1 MIRLLKRDAQAAEE
15 VIPGEGWV
23 LPADVIWIDLVEPT
37 REEELV
43 IEQQLKLELPTREDM
58 NEIEASSR
66 LYREGNATYLTVEVI
81 TGATAEAP
89 RLAPVTFVLVKDR
102 LITIRYA
109 HPRAFTLFE
118 TTLAERGGS
127 GLCDAGESVF
137 LGLLDAIVDRVA
149 DILEAASDQVEN
161 LSNHIFE
168 RPRKTARFEIILG
181 KLGRWRGIT
190 AKVRTSLISLS
201 RLLVYAQVS
210 PFIAEGDEQE
220 VRLKSMQRDVASL
233 TDHAGH
239 LSGDITFLLDATLG
253 LINIEQNGIIKFFSI
268 AAVIFL
274 PPTLVASYFGMN
286 FKYMAEFDLPW
297 GEPLALGLMV
307 VAVVLPM
314 LWFKRKGWF

>member
-1 MIRLLKRDAQAAEE
+1 MIRLLKRDAQVVEE
-15 VIPGEGWV
+15 ITTGEGWV
-23 LPADVIWIDLVEPT
+23 LPPDTIWIDLVDPT
-37 REEELV
+37 REEEVL
-43 IEQQLKLELPTREDM
+43 IERELKLELPTREDM
-58 NEIEASSR
+58 SEIEASSR

-81 TGATAEAP
+81 TGAAAEAP
-89 RLAPVTFVLVKDR
+89 RLAPVAFVLVKDR

-118 TTLAERGGS
+118 ATLAERGGA
-127 GLCDAGESVF
+127 LCAAGEAVF

-161 LSNHIFE
+161 LSSHIFD

-190 AKVRTSLISLS
+190 AKVRNSLISLS
-201 RLLVYAQVS
+201 RLLVYASVS
-210 PFIAEGDEQE
+210 PFIAEGEDEE
-220 VRLKSMQRDVASL
+220 VRIRSLQRDVASL

-253 LINIEQNGIIKFFSI
+253 MINIEQNGIIKFFSV

-286 FKYMAEFDLPW
+286 FEHMAEFKLPW
-297 GEPLALGLMV
+297 GEPLALGLMMV
-307 VAVVLPM
+307 SVVLPI

>member
-1 MIRLLKRDAQAAEE
+1 
-15 VIPGEGWV
+15 
-23 LPADVIWIDLVEPT
+23 
-37 REEELV
+37 
-43 IEQQLKLELPTREDM
+43 
-58 NEIEASSR
+58 
-66 LYREGNATYLTVEVI
+66 
-81 TGATAEAP
+81 
-89 RLAPVTFVLVKDR
+89 VTFVLVKDR

-118 TTLAERGGS
+118 ATLAERGGA
-127 GLCDAGESVF
+127 LCAAGEAVF

-149 DILEAASDQVEN
+149 DILEAASDQVES

-190 AKVRTSLISLS
+190 AKVRNSLISLS
-201 RLLVYAQVS
+201 RLLVYASVS
-210 PFIAEGDEQE
+210 PFIAEGEDEE
-220 VRLKSMQRDVASL
+220 VRIKSLQRDVASL

-253 LINIEQNGIIKFFSI
+253 MINIEQNGIIKFFSI

-286 FKYMAEFDLPW
+286 FKHMAEFDLPW

-314 LWFKRKGWF
+314 LWFKRRGWF